1 MKDYKVLAQCVVHIP
16 MNTSAGSTLGTL
28 YKGATFSGDE
38 ASEKIKFLVEAEMI
52 GEIGKDGQP
61 VKAKDDKANDK
72 PADAE
77 GDDEPKVNARSSRA
91 ELLAYA
97 TKHGGMT
104 DDDANKLSNKQL
116 IDRFVK
122 AAPAE

>member
-38 ASEKIKFLVEAEMI
+38 ASDKIKFLVEAEMI
-52 GEIGKDGQP
+52 VEIGKDGQP
-61 VKAKDDKANDK
+61 VKAKDDKTADNDS
-72 PADAE
+72 ADEAT
-77 GDDEPKVNARSSRA
+77 VNARSSRA

-97 TKHGGMT
+97 TKNGGMT
-104 DDDANKLSNKQL
+104 DDEANKLSNKQL

-122 AAPAE
+122 ATPAE